1 MSSPL
6 FQEIEA
12 ARNRLKGRAHL
23 TPISTSRSLD
33 QLAGT
38 EVFCKCENLQ
48 RGGTFKFRGAFNAIS
63 KLTPAEKNA
72 GVIAYSSGNHAQ
84 AVALVASLLGVQATL
99 VMPRDS
105 SPAKRAATVGYGGK
119 VVPVDTEKITREEA
133 ARELQEK
140 HGFVLIPPY
149 DHLDVI
155 AGQGTAAL
163 EMFGQVGSLDWL
175 IVPCGGGGLLSGSA
189 VAAKEMNPNCRVVG
203 IEPEL
208 ADDAVRSFRT
218 KTLQTVKNPPTI
230 ADGTRTP
237 SLGRH
242 TFPLVLQ
249 YVDEMA
255 AVSEQ
260 AIAEAVRFLFYR
272 MKLVVEPSGALP
284 IAALMSGAVRPQ
296 GRVGVI
302 LSGGNIDGEVM
313 ARLLR
318 NETEPSR

>member
-1 MSSPL
+1 MSPSL

-12 ARNRLKGRAHL
+12 ARDRIKGRAHV
-23 TPISTSRSLD
+23 TPIATSRSLNE
-33 QLAGT
+33 LAGT

-48 RGGTFKFRGAFNAIS
+48 RVGAFKFRGAFNAIS
-63 KLTPAEKNA
+63 KLTEAAKRA

-105 SPAKRAATVGYGGK
+105 SPAKRAATAAYGGI
-119 VVPVDTEKITREEA
+119 VVLVDTEKLTREEVS
-133 ARELQEK
+133 RELQEK
-140 HGFVLIPPY
+140 HGYVLIPPF

-163 EMFGQVGSLDWL
+163 EMFGQVKSLDWL

-189 VAAKEMNPNCRVVG
+189 VAAKQINPDCRVVG

-208 ADDAVRSFRT
+208 ADDAVRSFKTR
-218 KTLQTVKNPPTI
+218 TLQTVKNPPTI

-237 SLGRH
+237 SLGQH
-242 TFPLVLQ
+242 TFPLVLK
-249 YVDEMA
+249 YVDQMTT
-255 AVSEQ
+255 VSEQ
-260 AIAEAVRFLFYR
+260 AIAQAVRFLFYR

-284 IAALMSGAVRPQ
+284 IAALLSGAVRPQ

-313 ARLLR
+313 AGILR
-318 NETEPSR
+318 NEPIPSH